1 MNAQSEPT
9 VRERIAVIHAGQLK
23 GDTTP
28 IQAAQWQATL
38 GALVGNVLGEIREA
52 EADYHLVYAR
62 LFDSEGKANR
72 ATIRAQIT
80 PEWKRL
86 REAKDTL
93 KLIESMTA
101 GLRAIQFAERTVE
114 KLTR

>member
-1 MNAQSEPT
+1 MT
-9 VRERIAVIHAGQLK
+9 IRERIAAINAGQLR

-28 IQAAQWQATL
+28 IQAAQWQSTL
-38 GALVGNVLGEIREA
+38 GALVGNVLAEIREA
-52 EADYHLVYAR
+52 EADYHIVFATL
-62 LFDSEGKANR
+62 LDSEGKANR
-72 ATIRAQIT
+72 ATIRAQMT

-93 KLIESMTA
+93 KLVESMTA

>member
-1 MNAQSEPT
+1 MT
-9 VRERIAVIHAGQLK
+9 VRERIASINAAQLR
-23 GDTTP
+23 GETTP
-28 IQAAQWQATL
+28 IQAAQWQSTL
-38 GALVGNVLGEIREA
+38 GALIGNVLSEIREA
-52 EADYHLVYAR
+52 EADYHVVYAGF
-62 LFDSEGKANR
+62 LDAEGKANR
-72 ATIRAQIT
+72 ATIRAQMT

-93 KLIESMTA
+93 KLVESMTA

>member
-1 MNAQSEPT
+1 MNQPT
-9 VRERIAVIHAGQLK
+9 VRDRIAAIHAGQLR
-23 GDTTP
+23 GDVTP

-38 GALVGNVLGEIREA
+38 GALVGNVLEEIRDA
-52 EADYHLVYAR
+52 EAAYHVVYAQ
-62 LFDSEGKANR
+62 LLDSEGKANR
-72 ATIRAQIT
+72 ATIRAQMT

-93 KLIESMTA
+93 KLVESMTS

>member
-1 MNAQSEPT
+1 MSDG
-9 VRERIAVIHAGQLK
+9 VRERIAAIHAAQLN

-28 IQAAQWQATL
+28 VQAAQWQSTL
-38 GALVGNVLGEIREA
+38 GALVGNVLKEIREA
-52 EADYHLVYAR
+52 EADYHVIYAG
-62 LFDSEGKANR
+62 LLDTEGKANR
-72 ATIRAQIT
+72 ATIRAQMT

-93 KLIESMTA
+93 KLVESMTA

-114 KLTR
+114 RLTR